1 MASKLVG
8 GDRSRACD
16 LFGGLGKRKIH
27 EFASE
32 NGCAPMAKV
41 PLISILFPEK
51 KRCAEMGLCYQRPLK
66 IFVFRTEMPGYFA
79 V

>member
-16 LFGGLGKRKIH
+16 LFGGLGKRKNH

-51 KRCAEMGLCYQRPLK
+51 KGVLKWDCAIRGL
-66 IFVFRTEMPGYFA
+66 
-79 V
+79 